1 MHRTPRL
8 DGPCLCSSPDETAC
22 RRVRARMLVY
32 VGMQA
37 RDVRQGRGRINQDLA
52 GVVHVVHVA
61 GQCCTLPQGCA
72 ALVNAPMRIS
82 HTPMPARDM
91 ISSGFRPACA
101 NATCNL
107 HGLVAFVAQHAPL

>member
-1 MHRTPRL
+1 
-8 DGPCLCSSPDETAC
+8 
-22 RRVRARMLVY
+22 MLVY

-37 RDVRQGRGRINQDLA
+37 RDVRQGRWRINQDLA
-52 GVVHVVHVA
+52 GVVHVVHVVHVA

-101 NATCNL
+101 NATRNL